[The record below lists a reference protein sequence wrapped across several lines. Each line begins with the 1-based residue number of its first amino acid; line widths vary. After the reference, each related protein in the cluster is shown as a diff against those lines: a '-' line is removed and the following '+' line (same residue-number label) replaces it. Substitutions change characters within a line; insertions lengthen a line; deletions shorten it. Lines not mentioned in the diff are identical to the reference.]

1 LYWSPWKNTRTVC
14 IWGQGEEWDS
24 VYPRGKE
31 EHFKID
37 DESAMWKTLGL
48 QLRKDW
54 DDRWIVPTSFSTV
67 R

>member
-1 LYWSPWKNTRTVC
+1 
-14 IWGQGEEWDS
+14 
-24 VYPRGKE
+24 
-31 EHFKID
+31 
-37 DESAMWKTLGL
+37 MWKTLGL